1 MTQVRSGPDSR
12 MPEGPRVMPSRVG
25 SAWSLGCS
33 ERCHNERLNLQKNR
47 KDLHVVST
55 LETVLWLQLW
65 FVFYTEGK
73 SRGFCHPSGP
83 SFTIIQS
90 SSPSPLVPSALVGC
104 WLLSSYFSCPRLGL
118 PLLTAPG
125 SRVSIP
131 QHPIL
136 SLYSRKVQMISL
148 T

>member
-33 ERCHNERLNLQKNR
+33 EQCHNERLNLQKNR

-73 SRGFCHPSGP
+73 SKGFCHPSGP

-90 SSPSPLVPSALVGC
+90 FPSPLVPSALVGC

-125 SRVSIP
+125 SRVS
-131 QHPIL
+131 L
-136 SLYSRKVQMISL
+136 SLNTLFFLFTLEKSK
-148 T
+148 